1 MANVQ
6 DVKSRELTYNART
19 IVNEFYC
26 AAFIFNK
33 KFVPALP

>member
-6 DVKSRELTYNART
+6 DVKLRELTYNART

-26 AAFIFNK
+26 ASFILNK
-33 KFVPALP
+33 KFIPALA